1 MPRLEAAA
9 AFDTARPRLRTLT
22 QLLPAAPPAASTDAH
37 STLRPSAH
45 VLIHAGS
52 RYAVD
57 WWRGRVFAATSLLV
71 MRHGGKPGRGE
82 GGGAEAEARGAV
94 RAEASGVVDSA
105 AEAGGAATCDV
116 DNPTG
121 LCVDKGS

>member
-1 MPRLEAAA
+1 M
-9 AFDTARPRLRTLT
+9 RLR
-22 QLLPAAPPAASTDAH
+22 
-37 STLRPSAH
+37 
-45 VLIHAGS
+45 GS